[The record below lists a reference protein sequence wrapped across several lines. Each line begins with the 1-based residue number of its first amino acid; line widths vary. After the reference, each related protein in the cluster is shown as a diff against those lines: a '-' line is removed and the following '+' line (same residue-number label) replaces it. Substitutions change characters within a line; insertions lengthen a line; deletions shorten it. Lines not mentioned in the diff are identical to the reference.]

1 MYERNEWSENKNF
14 SLKKIA
20 QDVMNKKSHSNIN
33 TSCCI
38 DTTKITA
45 GPCTS
50 DITSSCCIDTLRE

>member
-20 QDVMNKKSHSNIN
+20 QDVMHTCQHNPIK

-45 GPCTS
+45 GPCG
-50 DITSSCCIDTLRE
+50 DIKTSCCIDTLRE